1 VNSNDGSA
9 DADGVLVIS
18 VWTDGAGSDFLA
30 RVTMSRA
37 IAEPQVRVVASA
49 EETLAIVSE
58 WLDELCE

>member
-1 VNSNDGSA
+1 VNAGEGRP

-18 VWTDGAGSDFLA
+18 VWTGGTGGGFLA

-49 EETLAIVSE
+49 EEALAIVSE
-58 WLDELCE
+58 WLEGLRE